1 MVPRRSEP
9 GRWQIITAGAERLKP
24 DAQISPA
31 ACVNLA
37 MAHER
42 GEGGKLSDVAQDW
55 VSALGTDVLSVGIDE
70 RVALGRQEVLTN
82 LIVTG

>member
-1 MVPRRSEP
+1 
-9 GRWQIITAGAERLKP
+9 
-24 DAQISPA
+24 
-31 ACVNLA
+31 

-55 VSALGTDVLSVGIDE
+55 VSAPGTDVLSVGIDE